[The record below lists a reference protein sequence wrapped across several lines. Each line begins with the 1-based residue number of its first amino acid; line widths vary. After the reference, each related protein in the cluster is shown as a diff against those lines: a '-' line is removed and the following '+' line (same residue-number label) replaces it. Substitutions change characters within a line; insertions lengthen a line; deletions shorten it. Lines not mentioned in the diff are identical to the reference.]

1 MTDSYPNPTQ
11 SLSEG
16 VTAGRLVKIG
26 QLGVRRMLPSG
37 RLRKFGPWVFFDH
50 VGPASL
56 TLNPSMDV
64 RPHPH
69 CGLST
74 VTWFWKGEMIH
85 RDSLGHVRRIVPGEL
100 AWMRSGHGIVHSE
113 RFPPELHGQTVEMEG
128 VQLWCAHPDGEEE
141 QEPSFQVW
149 SELPSFNEGA
159 CQVHLHAGHGWGR
172 ESPVHVTSPL
182 VFASVEIPAGGAV
195 KSPDHEECCI
205 YVMEGS
211 VTVGERLLAAHQ
223 LCGVER
229 RSAEVTSAHGARVVF
244 LGGDAIGPRRLWWNL
259 VHSDP
264 QRLVEQAERWRRGEF
279 PEIPG
284 DNEDVVPAPPGP
296 R

>member
-1 MTDSYPNPTQ
+1 MTDKNPNLAPAPSQ
-11 SLSEG
+11 G
-16 VTAGRLVKIG
+16 VISGRLVKIG

-37 RLRKFGPWVFFDH
+37 RLRKVSPWVFFDH
-50 VGPASL
+50 VGPASM
-56 TLNPSMDV
+56 TLNSSMDV

-113 RFPPELHGQTVEMEG
+113 RFPPELQGQTVEMEG

-149 SELPSFNEGA
+149 TEQTRFEQGA
-159 CQVHLHAGHGWGR
+159 CWVHLHAGHGWGQ
-172 ESPVHVTSPL
+172 ESPVNVTSPL
-182 VFASVEIPAGGAV
+182 VFASVEIPAGGVLMA
-195 KSPDHEECCI
+195 PDHEECCA
-205 YVMEGS
+205 YVLQGMA
-211 VTVGERLLAAHQ
+211 TVGGRLLQTHQ
-223 LCGVER
+223 LCAVDR
-229 RSAEVTSAHGARVVF
+229 DDAEIRSAHGARVMF

-264 QRLVEQAERWRRGEF
+264 QRLVEQAERWRRGGF

-284 DNEDVVPAPPGP
+284 DNEEWVPAPSGP
-296 R
+296 